1 MIISKPR
8 SQTLI
13 SFILF
18 LLLTFV
24 VLGLNVM
31 AILQRT
37 YAWYNLL
44 IVGILLPI
52 GLFVLYR
59 IFIRYKVIRAGD
71 NRIEVTYPVLKK
83 TRAYTI
89 KQVTGWRES
98 IVKTGKNSVFK
109 ELEIVFDDHFRLALA
124 QKEHTEYDKLVQ
136 YLQRKAPGKKATQVS
151 NKAPLGK

>member
-1 MIISKPR
+1 
-8 SQTLI
+8 
-13 SFILF
+13 
-18 LLLTFV
+18 
-24 VLGLNVM
+24 M

-124 QKEHTEYDKLVQ
+124 QKAQVVKLVDT
-136 YLQRKAPGKKATQVS
+136 L
-151 NKAPLGK
+151 L